1 MKTIVKLLIALT
13 MLISVSCSK
22 KDTVDTHKLK
32 DTAWLREKFEE
43 NGKEEFVNVPP
54 YWVQFEGA
62 DRYTSILSDGEYTFD
77 NETGKLV
84 FKGDATEYAVT
95 VTGDKMVW
103 EYGKKRETFRKLPKI
118 DPKLLIHKDKWWKEK
133 EQQKF
138 NLTNW
143 KWESKSNPPEVS
155 FSWQFKNET
164 SGSRRFGPVTTQ
176 DFTYTVKGNVLTNS
190 LLGTKTLI
198 AELTERKLEY
208 IIWYEMLSEEVYMK
222 MIYEI
227 DP

>member
-118 DPKLLIHKDKWWKEK
+118 DPKLFINKDKWWEKK

-143 KWESKSNPPEVS
+143 KWEKPLELSIK
-155 FSWQFKNET
+155 FSLCFKDET
-164 SGSRRFGPVTTQ
+164 SGSQSFGSAPSQ
-176 DFTYTVKGNVLTNS
+176 YFTYTMKGNVLTGS
-190 LLGTKTLI
+190 LFDKKTI
-198 AELTERKLEY
+198 ITELTERKLEY
-208 IIWYEMLSEEVYMK
+208 INMSESEGEKVYIK
-222 MIYEI
+222 MIYGI

>member
-32 DTAWLREKFEE
+32 DTAWLREKYEMDGTE
-43 NGKEEFVNVPP
+43 YVEVPP
-54 YWVQFEGA
+54 YWVQFEGT
-62 DRYTSILSDGEYTFD
+62 DRYTSILSAGEYTFD

-103 EYGKKRETFRKLPKI
+103 EHGKKRETFRKLPKI
-118 DPKLLIHKDKWWKEK
+118 DPKLLINKDKWWEEK
-133 EQQKF
+133 ERQKF
-138 NLTNW
+138 DLTNW
-143 KWESKSNPPEVS
+143 KWESNLGLKSRLC
-155 FSWQFKNET
+155 FKDET
-164 SGSRRFGPVTTQ
+164 SGASRFGPVPQ
-176 DFTYTVKGNVLTNS
+176 DFTYAVKGNILTGS
-190 LLGTKTLI
+190 LFDKKTI
-198 AELTERKLEY
+198 ITELTERKLEY
-208 IIWYEMLSEEVYMK
+208 ITWYEMLSEEVYMK
-222 MIYEI
+222 IRYGI

>member
-77 NETGKLV
+77 NETGKLI

-133 EQQKF
+133 ERQKF

-143 KWESKSNPPEVS
+143 KWESNTLGAK
-155 FSWQFKNET
+155 FSLYFKDET
-164 SGSRRFGPVTTQ
+164 SGSQRFGPVPSQ
-176 DFTYTVKGNVLTNS
+176 DFTYTVKGNVLTGS
-190 LLGTKTLI
+190 FFSKKTI
-198 AELTERKLEY
+198 ITELTERKLEY
-208 IIWYEMLSEEVYMK
+208 INMSESEGKEVYMK
-222 MIYEI
+222 MIYGI